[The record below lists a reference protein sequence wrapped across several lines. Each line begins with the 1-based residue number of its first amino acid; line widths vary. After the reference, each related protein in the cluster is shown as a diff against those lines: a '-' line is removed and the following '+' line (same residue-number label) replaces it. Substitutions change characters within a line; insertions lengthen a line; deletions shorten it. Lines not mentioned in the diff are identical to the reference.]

1 VRAVFRAARGGIG
14 GRKLQ
19 AMIIGLVVLVAT
31 AASTLALGML
41 ADAHSPFDHAFASQN
56 GANVAVTVDTS
67 LATSAQI
74 TAATKVKGVTAVA
87 GPFAAQNVDAQVT
100 VPGIDGSVTNP
111 MNFVGRSSPGGPVD
125 DLTLQQGHW
134 PTSDN
139 QVVVSP
145 NAPGV
150 VGSTITV
157 DKQVMTVVGVANS
170 VTNTADAWV
179 LPAEMNAIAGSAG
192 TGSAPSGT
200 TGQVQLLY
208 RFSSNATSSDIAGDI
223 SEIKA
228 VLPSGAVLSP
238 VSYLDIRTSEQ
249 SSVAPWVPFII
260 AFGVIA
266 LVISVLIVVNVVGG
280 AVVAG
285 TTRIGVLK
293 SIGFTPLQVVA
304 CYVLLVAVPAV
315 GGAVLGAVGGN
326 LLAVPLYRQNAQ
338 AYGVGLLGVP
348 FWVDLAVPLA
358 VLALTIAAAVGP
370 AWRAGAMSPVQAIAT
385 GRAPRPKHGFFAQ
398 RLLARVTAVPRPVTL
413 GFASPAARPGRTFV
427 TVVAVLF
434 GAAAVTFGVGLAT
447 SLNQVYKDI
456 SGGARL
462 PVRVMPLPPGA
473 AAPVRSATGGGPRK
487 SGNPRRV
494 VISVGPGAGSLT
506 SAQQHAI
513 TTAIAGTPGALHY
526 LSQAQDNLSL
536 PGLGDANGGAQ
547 VTAYGGDP
555 SWSGLALISGGWYS
569 QSASTPE
576 IDVNTLFLNDTLA
589 AVGDT
594 YTLVNGAH
602 RVTAKIAGQV
612 FAPGN
617 DVEIFMPVTML
628 TAIDP
633 TVSGPGYYA
642 VSLEPGHNADAYASA
657 LQNAVGNSYFVSAF
671 SGGDKALLAVVTL
684 VAMLTLLI
692 IAVAGLG
699 VLNTVALQIRERA
712 HDIGIYKALG
722 MTPRQTLTMVIC
734 SVGLTGLVAG
744 IIAVPAGIL
753 LHHNVLPTMAHAAN
767 SGLPA
772 SLLSVYSA
780 PEIVILA
787 LAGLVIALAGALAP
801 ATWAANSR
809 TATALRTE

>member
-1 VRAVFRAARGGIG
+1 VSAVFRAARGGLG

-19 AMIIGLVVLVAT
+19 AVIIGLVVLVAT

-41 ADAHSPFDHAFASQN
+41 ADAHSPFDHAFATQD

-67 LATSAQI
+67 VASAAQI
-74 TAATKVKGVTAVA
+74 TAATKVNGVTAAA
-87 GPFAAQNVDAQVT
+87 GPFASQNVDAQVSL
-100 VPGIDGSVTNP
+100 PGISGTMGSP
-111 MNFVGRSSPGGPVD
+111 MNLVGRPSPGGPVD

-134 PTSDN
+134 ATSDH
-139 QVVVSP
+139 QIVISS

-150 VGSTITV
+150 PGSTITV
-157 DKQVMTVVGVANS
+157 GKQVMTVVGIANS

-179 LPAEMNAIAGSAG
+179 LPAEMNAIAGPAG
-192 TGSAPSGT
+192 TGQA
-200 TGQVQLLY
+200 QLLY
-208 RFSSNATSSDIAGDI
+208 RFSSSATSADITSDIN
-223 SEIKA
+223 EVKA
-228 VLPSGAVLSP
+228 ALPPGAVLGGP

-249 SSVAPWVPFII
+249 SGVAPWVPFII

-315 GGAVLGAVGGN
+315 TGAVAGAVCGN
-326 LLAVPLYRQNAQ
+326 LLAAPLYRQNAQ
-338 AYGVGLLGVP
+338 VYQVGVLGVP
-348 FWVDLAVPLA
+348 FWVDLTVPLA
-358 VLALTIAAAVGP
+358 VLALTVAAAAGP
-370 AWRAGAMSPVQAIAT
+370 ASRAGAMSPVQAIAT
-385 GRAPRPKHGFFAQ
+385 GRAPKPKHGFGAQ
-398 RLLARVTAVPRPVTL
+398 RLLARLTGVPRPVTL
-413 GFASPAARPGRTFV
+413 GFAAPAARPGRTFV

-447 SLNQVYKDI
+447 SLNHVYDDI
-456 SGGARL
+456 SGAARL
-462 PVRVMPLPPGA
+462 PVQVRTLPPGVTA
-473 AAPVRSATGGGPRK
+473 
-487 SGNPRRV
+487 NP
-494 VISVGPGAGSLT
+494 GPGRPGKGAKPHKIIVGIGPGGQSLT
-506 SAQQHAI
+506 GAQEHVIA
-513 TTAIAGTPGALHY
+513 TAIAATPGTLHY
-526 LSQAQDNLSL
+526 LSEADDNLSL
-536 PGLGDANGGAQ
+536 PGLGDADGGAQ
-547 VTAYGGDP
+547 VTAYGGDA

-576 IDVNTLFLNDTLA
+576 IDVNTLFLNDTST

-602 RVTAKIAGQV
+602 KVTATIAGEV
-612 FAPGN
+612 FDPGN
-617 DVEIFMPVTML
+617 DVDILMSPGTL

-633 TVSGPGYYA
+633 TVTGPSLYA
-642 VSLEPGHNADAYASA
+642 VSLKPGVNADAYASA
-657 LQNAVGNSYFVSAF
+657 LQNALGGSYNVNTH
-671 SGGDKALLAVVTL
+671 SGGAKALIAVVTL

-712 HDIGIYKALG
+712 HDIGVFKALG

-734 SVGLTGLVAG
+734 SVGITGLVAG
-744 IIAVPAGIL
+744 VIAVPAGIL
-753 LHHNVLPTMAHAAN
+753 LHHQVLPAMAHAAN

-787 LAGLVIALAGALAP
+787 LAGLVIAVAGALVP
-801 ATWAANSR
+801 ASWAANSR